1 MPRPMFDPISHER
14 AKKGLAMLILFALA
28 GTYAGWRAVR
38 AAWMSLRNLPR
49 SNDDLVFW

>member
-1 MPRPMFDPISHER
+1 MFDPISHER
-14 AKKGLAMLILFALA
+14 AKKGCSMLILLALA